1 AQKLVTLRFKNKAL
15 KEVFKDLYTTIGVKF
30 VYSSNSFDANQM
42 ISGNFSDLPLDQV
55 LKHILSNLDV
65 TYTIEDNTVVI
76 KRIEAGAQQQILKG
90 RINDETGKP
99 MANVIVRTSSS
110 GEHAVSDDNGKFSI
124 SVHNDQFLL
133 FNMLGYQ
140 TRQIEVDGRKEY
152 VVNMVPATEDLE
164 EVVVSV
170 AYGEVKKSELT
181 GSVGVVNMEELTKA
195 PVSNFEQA
203 LAGRI
208 AGVQVS
214 SNEGQPGSDMNIV
227 VRGGNSLTQS
237 NSPLY
242 VVDGFPIEDFASAS
256 LNSDDIAS
264 ITVLKDADATS
275 VYGSRA
281 ANGVIVIETK
291 KGIADKPSISYHGY

>member
-1 AQKLVTLRFKNKAL
+1 
-15 KEVFKDLYTTIGVKF
+15 
-30 VYSSNSFDANQM
+30 
-42 ISGNFSDLPLDQV
+42 
-55 LKHILSNLDV
+55 
-65 TYTIEDNTVVI
+65 
-76 KRIEAGAQQQILKG
+76 
-90 RINDETGKP
+90 
-99 MANVIVRTSSS
+99 
-110 GEHAVSDDNGKFSI
+110 
-124 SVHNDQFLL
+124 
-133 FNMLGYQ
+133 
-140 TRQIEVDGRKEY
+140 
-152 VVNMVPATEDLE
+152 
-164 EVVVSV
+164 
-170 AYGEVKKSELT
+170 
-181 GSVGVVNMEELTKA
+181 GVVNMEELTKA

-214 SNEGQPGSDMNIV
+214 SNEGQPGTDMNIV

-291 KGIADKPSISYHGY
+291 KGIADKPSISYHGYAGRQSVLKTIEMMDSYEFVKFMVERDPVDLYEKYITKPGLT